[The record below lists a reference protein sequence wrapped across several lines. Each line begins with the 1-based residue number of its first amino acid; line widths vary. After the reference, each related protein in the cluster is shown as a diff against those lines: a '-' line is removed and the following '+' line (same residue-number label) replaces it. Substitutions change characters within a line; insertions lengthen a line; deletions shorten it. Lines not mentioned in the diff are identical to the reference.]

1 MPTARDLMS
10 SPAQCLNE
18 GDTLVA
24 AAQALRE
31 SGVGSMPI
39 KDASGQLAGM
49 ITDRDIVVRGIAEG
63 FDPTTSTVGEI
74 STQTVV
80 VVNVDDDEEAVL
92 NAFIQ
97 NQVRRIPVVDGE
109 DVVGMISQADIARS
123 MSQDETGGVVQA
135 ISQDTGESADQQGG

>member
-18 GDTLVA
+18 GDTLVT
-24 AAQALRE
+24 AAQALRA

-80 VVNVDDDEEAVL
+80 VVNVDDDEEAVV
-92 NAFIQ
+92 NAFVQ

-109 DVVGMISQADIARS
+109 DVVGMISQADLARS
-123 MSQDETGGVVQA
+123 MSEDETGGVVRA
-135 ISQDTGESADQQGG
+135 ISQETGETADQQGG

>member
-1 MPTARDLMS
+1 MPTARDLMT

-24 AAQALRE
+24 AAQALRA

-80 VVNVDDDEEAVL
+80 VVNVDDDEEAVV
-92 NAFIQ
+92 NAFVQ

-109 DVVGMISQADIARS
+109 DVVGMISQADLARS
-123 MSQDETGGVVQA
+123 MSEDETGGVVRA
-135 ISQDTGESADQQGG
+135 ISQETGETADQQGG

>member
-1 MPTARDLMS
+1 MPSARDLMT

-24 AAQALRE
+24 AAQALR
-31 SGVGSMPI
+31 SAGVGSMPI
-39 KDASGQLAGM
+39 KDASGELAGM

-80 VVNVDDDEEAVL
+80 VVNVDDDEQAVL
-92 NAFIQ
+92 NAFVQ
-97 NQVRRIPVVDGE
+97 NQVRRLPVVDGQ

-123 MSQDETGGVVQA
+123 MGQQDTGGVVQA
-135 ISQDTGESADQQGG
+135 ISQETGERTAQQGT